1 MSVTVCLSTRTRGAI
16 LLKRDEDTISNNK
29 TNETQKT
36 ILLLHK
42 YDVKNL
48 HRKIETSPQSQYSKY
63 SQWLMMKGENNFQRE
78 NQLLQTV
85 INTNFTIL
93 KFQNLPSIG
102 NNQ

>member
-48 HRKIETSPQSQYSKY
+48 HRKIEISPQSQYSKY
-63 SQWLMMKGENNFQRE
+63 VNIVNGVKGENNFQRDRKKLE
-78 NQLLQTV
+78 SAVT
-85 INTNFTIL
+85 
-93 KFQNLPSIG
+93 
-102 NNQ
+102 

>member
-29 TNETQKT
+29 TNETQKI

-63 SQWLMMKGENNFQRE
+63 SQWLMVKGENNFQHDPKIRE
-78 NQLLQTV
+78 SAVTDSH
-85 INTNFTIL
+85 
-93 KFQNLPSIG
+93 KY
-102 NNQ
+102 